1 MISSSILP
9 TFLSLYVTLPSCLGL
24 SVHSCRS
31 PPSLV
36 PRDVTVGNGTRGGK
50 RWKGERLT
58 DRPEDT
64 IRNTKKPTIKSMKNP
79 RSWFMSLVSLP
90 TSLHSLPFTSWG
102 EWKERI
108 RTDMNRASDKEWESD
123 MRWWDT
129 RRKEW
134 TTNRVSHVTLYPC
147 GLSLTVPSHSLHSI
161 PPSAT
166 TPSETPAG
174 PGLRRSDG

>member
-1 MISSSILP
+1 MGWEGERSLTAHFAGSRLCHSRFTPVPYVPFPSHPVPSRLGPFPSVPYPGPDGTGRDEMGRECSDNQIITIIVQFFP
-9 TFLSLYVTLPSCLGL
+9 AVTNDFLFHSPHVPPPHVTLPSCLGL

-90 TSLHSLPFTSWG
+90 TSLHSLPFTS
-102 EWKERI
+102 
-108 RTDMNRASDKEWESD
+108 
-123 MRWWDT
+123 
-129 RRKEW
+129 
-134 TTNRVSHVTLYPC
+134 
-147 GLSLTVPSHSLHSI
+147 
-161 PPSAT
+161 
-166 TPSETPAG
+166 
-174 PGLRRSDG
+174 